1 MNVIRNGAIIGEI
14 VLTGTTSEC
23 AYEGE
28 HGSLPY
34 GFIRHGAATPE
45 IVVCDTHC
53 HTDDGYFAGVLS
65 KIQHPAGLV
74 VTSPAPVTIDNGLLP
89 CPFCGGAAVIEL
101 AWRKTGRWIA
111 YCEDNCVGDIHTHYF
126 GAEDEARAAWNRR
139 APRTEELPLSM
150 LLYCPACGTQH
161 IDEPDELTPGWTN
174 PPHRSHLCHAC
185 ACIWRPADV
194 PTNGVKR
201 IGTLGKADTWEPG
214 SMVRCVQSPR
224 GTT

>member
-126 GAEDEARAAWNRR
+126 GSEDEARASWNTR
-139 APRTEELPLSM
+139 APRTEELRTPTFDQVRDAIVERMGGHTIGERDLAAWTSFLG
-150 LLYCPACGTQH
+150 LLKRVRASECAMPSPQR
-161 IDEPDELTPGWTN
+161 EP
-174 PPHRSHLCHAC
+174 
-185 ACIWRPADV
+185 
-194 PTNGVKR
+194 
-201 IGTLGKADTWEPG
+201 KA
-214 SMVRCVQSPR
+214 
-224 GTT
+224 